1 VKEQIANFKWR
12 LEDMAHKQAL
22 SLSPQTLRSVPF
34 IELRQS
40 PASDRVAYFIAHDL
54 RHHLSAVYANAE
66 LMCHKHYVQSEREE
80 MLEDI
85 KGAVACM
92 IEALGSLLVHSRT
105 GCLLQLRLE
114 PLKLIIEKA
123 TQMVR
128 SHPDADRVE
137 FIHENMPLVEVSAD
151 STWLCS
157 AIFNLLLNA
166 CQALQLSSDLKKVS
180 VTCHEGPNDVYIRII
195 DNGPGVPVTIQKSL
209 FQPFVSLGLRK
220 GTGLGLAIVNSIV
233 REHGGDVSLEESRPG
248 NTSFVVRLPRPD
260 TFKTNAHVP
269 EATV

>member
-1 VKEQIANFKWR
+1 
-12 LEDMAHKQAL
+12 
-22 SLSPQTLRSVPF
+22 
-34 IELRQS
+34 
-40 PASDRVAYFIAHDL
+40 
-54 RHHLSAVYANAE
+54 
-66 LMCHKHYVQSEREE
+66 
-80 MLEDI
+80 
-85 KGAVACM
+85 M
-92 IEALGSLLVHSRT
+92 IEVLGSLLVHSRT

-128 SHPDADRVE
+128 SHPDADGVE
-137 FIHENMPLVEVSAD
+137 FIHENMPLVEVNVD

-166 CQALQLSSDLKKVS
+166 CQAVQLSSDLKKVS

>member
-54 RHHLSAVYANAE
+54 QHHLSTVYANAE
-66 LMCHKHYVQSEREE
+66 LMCNKHYVQSEREE

-92 IEALGSLLVHSRT
+92 TEVLESLLVHSRT

-137 FIHENMPLVEVSAD
+137 FIHENMPLVEVIAD

-157 AIFNLLLNA
+157 ALFNLLLNA
-166 CQALQLSSDLKKVS
+166 CQAVQLSSDLKKVS
-180 VTCHEGPNDVYIRII
+180 VTCHQGPNDVYIRII

-209 FQPFVSLGLRK
+209 FQPFVSLRLRK

-233 REHGGDVSLEESRPG
+233 REHGGEVSLEESRPG
-248 NTSFVVRLPRPD
+248 NTCFVVRLPRPD
-260 TFKTNAHVP
+260 TFKTIAHVP
-269 EATV
+269 EAIF